1 MRILVLSNYYPP
13 IELGGWEQ
21 LTCNVVN
28 RLKARGH
35 QVQVLTSNYR
45 AGEAGQVEDVHR
57 LLNLESYDP
66 VRYHAQ
72 YTLVHRLQENENKR
86 YLGDLV
92 RRFNPEIIFINGMWN
107 LPYSVARQAEE
118 LLPGCVVYY
127 LASYWPTEPDAHTA
141 YWTSK
146 ADGALKAMPKSI
158 LGSILRK
165 TLIAGEPRNRLN
177 FRLVLCVSAFVQAY
191 AVREAGVPREHTR
204 VVHNGIELEWFSV
217 DRLAADVDDQRDLRL
232 LYAGRL
238 SPDKGVHTILEALE
252 WLHKRREDLQIHL
265 SIFGRGAPEY
275 EAHLRQQAQ
284 DGSIEK
290 WVSFQGLVRREQM
303 PSVFAAHD
311 VLIFPSVWPEPLAR
325 ILQEAMACQLVV
337 IGTATGGTE
346 EILQDGV
353 NGLTFEAG
361 NAAMLAERILS
372 VAEDPELRHRL
383 AARARQTVEE
393 RFSLDRMVDEIED
406 SFRQILA
413 TNEPVFD

>member
-1 MRILVLSNYYPP
+1 M
-13 IELGGWEQ
+13 
-21 LTCNVVN
+21 
-28 RLKARGH
+28 
-35 QVQVLTSNYR
+35 
-45 AGEAGQVEDVHR
+45 
-57 LLNLESYDP
+57 
-66 VRYHAQ
+66 
-72 YTLVHRLQENENKR
+72 
-86 YLGDLV
+86 
-92 RRFNPEIIFINGMWN
+92 
-107 LPYSVARQAEE
+107 
-118 LLPGCVVYY
+118 
-127 LASYWPTEPDAHTA
+127 
-141 YWTSK
+141 
-146 ADGALKAMPKSI
+146 
-158 LGSILRK
+158 
-165 TLIAGEPRNRLN
+165 
-177 FRLVLCVSAFVQAY
+177 
-191 AVREAGVPREHTR
+191 
-204 VVHNGIELEWFSV
+204 
-217 DRLAADVDDQRDLRL
+217 
-232 LYAGRL
+232 
-238 SPDKGVHTILEALE
+238 
-252 WLHKRREDLQIHL
+252 
-265 SIFGRGAPEY
+265 
-275 EAHLRQQAQ
+275 
-284 DGSIEK
+284 EK